1 MAFSKE
7 DYDVLIAVKGVGP
20 TVIRRFE
27 EMGYGSLDALA
38 KADMMEIVSHGA
50 AMTGSS
56 CWKNSPLARAAVTK
70 AIEAAQRVVNQTTG
84 LQSPTK

>member
-1 MAFSKE
+1 LAFSKQ

-27 EMGYGSLDALA
+27 EMGYGSISALA

-70 AIEAAQRVVNQTTG
+70 AIEAAQRAVDEAMG
-84 LQSPTK
+84 A